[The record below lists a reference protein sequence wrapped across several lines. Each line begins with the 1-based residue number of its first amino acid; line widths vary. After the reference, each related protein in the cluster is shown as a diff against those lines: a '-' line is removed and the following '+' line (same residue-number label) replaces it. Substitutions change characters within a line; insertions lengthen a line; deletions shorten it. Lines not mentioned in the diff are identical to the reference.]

1 MEKRLQYIAEDIN
14 ALLDKTEIAVDT
26 EADRELM
33 TNTPIARAGG
43 LGRVVYVKA
52 TKKSYQYNIDTGEWV
67 ALPTSGVEIDA
78 EISSTSEN
86 PVQNKVISGAL
97 DKKQDKLTAG
107 ENITIQNN
115 VISVDGETIKT
126 FSGGDTTRD
135 NNSEFYDFL
144 RTLTPGE
151 YFWLDRLKNNNHNR
165 YSTVAGKI
173 LMQLVSVPESYTMPG
188 SDSAISKTSRVEL
201 VNCFKLLAKGFT
213 YEDKD
218 VDLKDGPFTFN
229 YNTIH
234 KYDLT
239 ADLSDTKEYE
249 LYFAERAIVGV
260 NLNAHVEYSFVGVS
274 TTISANKPSTKVI
287 TRLDAI
293 TSITENND
301 QAVTSG
307 AVYAALQGKQATLTS
322 EQLNAVNSG
331 ATTTKINQI
340 ATNTTN
346 ITSLQTGKQD
356 KLTNTQLTAVNSG
369 ITDTKVTQIET
380 NATNITSL
388 QTGKQDKLTA
398 GTGITIQ
405 DNVISA
411 RTSQPVY
418 KHKLLINVT
427 IGTYATTATYNY
439 LSNSSEVITDFA
451 LVDDDFNIGA
461 SNALADNL
469 VKVFGIR
476 VTKVG
481 NVITVKGTDS
491 TFAELTGSATLGND
505 VVSQL

>member
-78 EISSTSEN
+78 EISNTSEN

-97 DKKQDKLTAG
+97 DKKQDTLTAG

-115 VISVDGETIKT
+115 VISVDGKIAKYFTGTNIELYNKIA
-126 FSGGDTTRD
+126 SGEFKIGD
-135 NNSEFYDFL
+135 FV
-144 RTLTPGE
+144 
-151 YFWLDRLKNNNHNR
+151 WLDNVMKDPSITDITDTKLVDGKVLMQIVDGPHNYKKSVPMIKAYFEFRKCYTVILYNVKFKVVESSYGTGSYLKSVTSTDEFSIYKTYFTKDANPNSKVQTVSAYYWFVSVSALSGLPLINAPANERLDAVTSVLKNNE
-165 YSTVAGKI
+165 K
-173 LMQLVSVPESYTMPG
+173 
-188 SDSAISKTSRVEL
+188 
-201 VNCFKLLAKGFT
+201 
-213 YEDKD
+213 
-218 VDLKDGPFTFN
+218 
-229 YNTIH
+229 
-234 KYDLT
+234 
-239 ADLSDTKEYE
+239 
-249 LYFAERAIVGV
+249 
-260 NLNAHVEYSFVGVS
+260 
-274 TTISANKPSTKVI
+274 
-287 TRLDAI
+287 
-293 TSITENND
+293 
-301 QAVTSG
+301 AVTSD
-307 AVYAALQGKQATLTS
+307 AVYTALEKKQNTLTTS
-322 EQLNAVNSG
+322 QLEAVNSG

-346 ITSLQTGKQD
+346 I
-356 KLTNTQLTAVNSG
+356 A
-369 ITDTKVTQIET
+369 
-380 NATNITSL
+380 SL

-398 GTGITIQ
+398 GAGITIQ

-411 RTSQPVY
+411 KTSQPIY

-481 NVITVKGTDS
+481 NVVTVKGTDS